1 MGTLVDSLKPVGS
14 MTRSSVADGVSFQE
28 EIIGPLTE
36 NRNLVWNYLSQFD
49 FADLSNVSASAAA
62 AYQLYSKLS
71 SYMPGNEITVDDILL
86 SAESGASAY
95 LAVKPYNL
103 NEIKSSAELG
113 YRAYDQ
119 VAPYASKFAGMQGS
133 AQSGQLAFNSLAAV
147 KSNWTDVENNAK
159 SGQAANDALTTER
172 KSNYEYLIA
181 NYATISNSAK
191 SAASTYDKLYNS
203 STGMFGKWNSVH
215 KTITASGTNYTNAF
229 TGVTSNSSNWDKLV
243 DINGMTGNWNKV
255 YTYMKASAT
264 LLNNAR
270 TSLSSNSGTKWNA
283 TVKTLTAEGYK
294 SGTDVSCNSAFWT
307 WMSEQDISVLD
318 PLTASDLSTKQTNW
332 NAAYNGI
339 ANAGNWN
346 NAVTYAKSASL
357 WNSVKSYNFDLSNS
371 SKWNSMYTYA
381 ANNSALLSSTLM
393 KTYDANIEK
402 WKTINSELTKLTA
415 LSSNTASYNFMY
427 GTLYNKSLNAKSAN
441 WQWYDAAYTNAA
453 LATAFV
459 SSLSALSGDWNKLTA
474 GKPTRAQLESM
485 TAAMKETDWNT
496 AYKTYNDNYANWDT
510 LYAWLYDEVIPF
522 QGGKFHYSR
531 YSEFTKTLINDKW
544 SRLSGKADDYVRWDE
559 STTTGTFGNWIYK
572 LTFGPDSA
580 YINSNKSNFNTSS
593 WWTNSAQKTKMNETR
608 VNRKTAPNGKNQ
620 IRYIHRPNSPTRIK
634 TSYSG
639 VNSIYLI

>member
-62 AYQLYSKLS
+62 AYELYSKLS
-71 SYMPGNEITVDDILL
+71 SYMPGNEITVDDILS

-95 LAVKPYNL
+95 LAIKPYNL

-203 STGMFGKWNSVH
+203 STGMFGKWNSVY

-229 TGVTSNSSNWDKLV
+229 TGVTSNSSNWTKLTG
-243 DINGMTGNWNKV
+243 INASASSWDSL
-255 YTYMKASAT
+255 YTYMNASAA
-264 LLNNAR
+264 LLNGAK
-270 TSLSSNSGTKWNA
+270 TTISSNSGTKWNT

-294 SGTDVSCNSAFWT
+294 SGTTVSCNSAFWS
-307 WMSEQDISVLD
+307 WMAGYDISIWNV
-318 PLTASDLSTKQTNW
+318 LTASDLSTKQANW

-346 NAVTYAKSASL
+346 NAVTYANSASL

-393 KTYDANIEK
+393 KTYDANTEK

-427 GTLYNKSLNAKSAN
+427 GTLYNKSLDAKSAN

-459 SSLSALSGDWNKLTA
+459 ASLSSLSSNWNKMVN
-474 GKPTRAQLESM
+474 GSPTRAQLQTLTASM
-485 TAAMKETDWNT
+485 KDTNWNS
-496 AYKTYNDNYANWDT
+496 AYNSYSSNHSKWDT
-510 LYAWLYDEVIPF
+510 LYGWMYDEVIPI
-522 QGGKFHYSR
+522 QGGKYHRSR
-531 YSEFTKTLINDKW
+531 YSEFTTTLVNSNW
-544 SRLSGKADDYVRWDE
+544 SQLSGKVDDYVRWDG
-559 STTTGTFGNWIYK
+559 STQSGTLGNWIYK

-580 YINSNKSNFNTSS
+580 FINNNKSNFKTST
-593 WWTNSAQKTKMNETR
+593 WWTNATQQTKINETR
-608 VNRKTAPNGKNQ
+608 VNRKTAPNGRNQ
-620 IRYIHRPNSPTRIK
+620 IRYIHRPAVTTYK
-634 TSYSG
+634 TTYSG
-639 VNSIYLI
+639 VNSLYLI